1 MERIVIANRE
11 GADVY
16 KYTKARAFKHI
27 KHIDNPEGQLEN
39 SELRQD
45 KPGISRGSKM
55 KGGSPY
61 YLDKDKSEYDNVA
74 DQFAKDL
81 SKNLTEWM
89 TLDSNLNL
97 HVVAEP
103 NLLGKIRS
111 EMNRKPQLLE
121 RMEWIDKNLENVPQN
136 KWVSILDLPDRPRFN
151 HFVEHIPKA
160 MKL

>member
-16 KYTKARAFKHI
+16 KFTKARAFKHVE
-27 KHIDNPEGQLEN
+27 HIDNPEGQVEN
-39 SELRQD
+39 SELRHD
-45 KPGISRGSKM
+45 KPGVSRGSKL

-61 YLDKDKSEYDNVA
+61 HLDKDKSEYDDVA

-81 SKNLTEWM
+81 GKNLSEWM
-89 TLDSNLNL
+89 TAEANLNL

-103 NLLGKIRS
+103 TLLGKIRN
-111 EMNRKPQLLE
+111 EMHRKPQLLD
-121 RMEWIDKNLENVPQN
+121 RMEWIDKNLDNVPQE
-136 KWVSILDLPDRPRFN
+136 KWTTILDLPERPRFN
-151 HFVEHIPKA
+151 HFVESVPKN